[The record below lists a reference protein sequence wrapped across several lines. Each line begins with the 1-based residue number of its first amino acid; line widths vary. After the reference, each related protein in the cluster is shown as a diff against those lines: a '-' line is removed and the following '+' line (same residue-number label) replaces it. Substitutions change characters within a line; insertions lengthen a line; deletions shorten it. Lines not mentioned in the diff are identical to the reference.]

1 MVDVDVYCSHV
12 PALADLF
19 LKWRKTPGE
28 RRGPGLQT
36 PLGPRAEAGIST
48 PKMNLPLQVAQCT
61 IPIWG
66 DVQVDSP
73 ITPLAAVEYAAIEY
87 VALPV

>member
-1 MVDVDVYCSHV
+1 
-12 PALADLF
+12 
-19 LKWRKTPGE
+19 
-28 RRGPGLQT
+28 
-36 PLGPRAEAGIST
+36 
-48 PKMNLPLQVAQCT
+48 MNLPLQVAQCT